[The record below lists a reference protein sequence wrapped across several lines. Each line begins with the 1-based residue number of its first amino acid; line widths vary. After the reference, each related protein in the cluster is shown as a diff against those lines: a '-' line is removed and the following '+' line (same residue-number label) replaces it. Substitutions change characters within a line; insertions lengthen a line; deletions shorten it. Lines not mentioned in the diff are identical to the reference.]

1 MHWTL
6 PFGIE
11 PFSAEFLGLVVREKD
26 GHECEFGYVV
36 EWQTLKCDKQWKL
49 RWRNIEIKLFSWT
62 VFAIEDSKSRMI
74 YDIQNNQGRGKC
86 YQPTRRPRLIT
97 LTETLIIQD
106 ITKTESKNCFII
118 HCFEENN
125 DKHTIPRNLS
135 WYCYWKSCTAS
146 ATYTLV
152 TYLLADD

>member
-1 MHWTL
+1 MWLSPTMHWTL

-49 RWRNIEIKLFSWT
+49 RWQNIEIKLFSWT

-74 YDIQNNQGRGKC
+74 YDIRNNQGRGKC

-106 ITKTESKNCFII
+106 ITKTELII
-118 HCFEENN
+118 LLLYIVLKKITTN
-125 DKHTIPRNLS
+125 TLS
-135 WYCYWKSCTAS
+135 QG
-146 ATYTLV
+146 TLV
-152 TYLLADD
+152 DILIENHVLRAQPTH